1 MQLMIEIPDEQASR
15 LGLDREEMQKLVS
28 QFLTQIPLLA
38 VADEL
43 IAFLGGGPQAREI
56 VAFQVSE
63 NSQSRVRNLLEK
75 SRAGTLNGDEETE
88 LNAVESLNHLFA
100 LIKARAWQ
108 HLEPAA

>member
-28 QFLTQIPLLA
+28 QFLTQIPPLA

-43 IAFLGGGPQAREI
+43 IAFLGSGPQAREI

-63 NSQSRVRNLLEK
+63 NSQSRVRNLLDK
-75 SRAGTLNGDEETE
+75 SRAGTLNGDEEIE